1 MSGDTFKSITTGFLD
16 SNCENNIG
24 NVVVSGKYILGDNV
38 QVYPVKEAEIF
49 DLAKVQATRA
59 GLYQMKVIITPT
71 DERSVQYL
79 DEMTVNTEGLTLI
92 QDYKNS
98 SLKEPLAALCGYKV
112 WGMDNPTD
120 VTSCHEFSSDNYRHT
135 TDQKVF
141 AVFQVS
147 GNQLLF
153 EVKNNEY
160 PTYFGLNSFTR
171 K

>member
-1 MSGDTFKSITTGFLD
+1 MGI
-16 SNCENNIG
+16 NNITDKDICG
-24 NVVVSGKYILGDNV
+24 ICLDDIVN
-38 QVYPVKEAEIF
+38 P
-49 DLAKVQATRA
+49 
-59 GLYQMKVIITPT
+59 YQLNCNHVFCK
-71 DERSVQYL
+71 SC
-79 DEMTVNTEGLTLI
+79 I

-98 SLKEPLAALCGYKV
+98 SLKEPLAALCGYEV

-135 TDQKVF
+135 TDQKAF